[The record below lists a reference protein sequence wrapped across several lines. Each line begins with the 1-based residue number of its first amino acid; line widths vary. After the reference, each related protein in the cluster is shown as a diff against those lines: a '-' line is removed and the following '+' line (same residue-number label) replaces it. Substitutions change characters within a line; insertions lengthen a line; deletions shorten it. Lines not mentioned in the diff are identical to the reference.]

1 MIIWIASYP
10 KSGNTWLRAF
20 LCAYLYSNN
29 NKFDFNLLKKIPK
42 FPHKELFDG
51 IIDMEI
57 LKKNKLE
64 IAKYFIAAQ
73 QKLNLDNSIKLLKTH
88 NAYVS
93 SNNYWFSDEK
103 NTTAYI
109 YIVRDPRSVVLS
121 LSSQQNVS
129 VERATDLML
138 NPGTYGGN
146 DKDGLIID
154 IWSSWKIHYLS
165 WKKEKKF
172 KGIIIKYEDLKKNP
186 FAQFT
191 KILNFLKNYID
202 FEIKEEKIQQC
213 INLCDFKTL
222 KNLENKLGFDESIS
236 SNAFFRKAEL
246 EEWKE
251 LLDVKIK
258 KKIESNFKN
267 EMEELGYLDRF

>member
-10 KSGNTWLRAF
+10 KSGNTWLRA
-20 LCAYLYSNN
+20 LLSTYLYSTNN
-29 NKFDFNLLKKIPK
+29 RFDFSLLKKIPK
-42 FPHKELFDG
+42 FPNKDLFKE

-64 IAKYFIAAQ
+64 IAKYFITAQ
-73 QKLNLDNSIKLLKTH
+73 QKLNLDNSIKILKTH

-93 SNNYWFSDEK
+93 SNNYWFSDEN
-103 NTTAYI
+103 NTAAYI
-109 YIVRDPRSVVLS
+109 YIVRDPRSVVMS
-121 LSSQQNVS
+121 FSPQQNVS
-129 VERATDLML
+129 IERAADLML
-138 NPGTYGGN
+138 NPGTYGYN
-146 DKDGLIID
+146 DKDSLIID

-186 FAQFT
+186 FVQFT

-202 FEIKEEKIQQC
+202 FEIKEEKIKQC
-213 INLCDFKTL
+213 INLCDFERL
-222 KNLENKLGFDESIS
+222 KNLENEVGFDESTS
-236 SNAFFRKAEL
+236 SNPFFRKGEL
-246 EEWKE
+246 QEWKK

-258 KKIESNFKN
+258 NKIESNFKS
-267 EMEELGYLDRF
+267 EMEELGYLP

>member
-20 LCAYLYSNN
+20 LCTYLYSKD

-64 IAKYFIAAQ
+64 IAKYFIVAQ

-93 SNNYWFSDEK
+93 SDNYWFSNEK
-103 NTTAYI
+103 NTAAYI
-109 YIVRDPRSVVLS
+109 YIVRDPRAVVLS
-121 LSSQQNVS
+121 LSPQQNVN
-129 VERATDLML
+129 VERATDLIL
-138 NPGTYGGN
+138 NRGTYSNN
-146 DKDGLIID
+146 DNDSLIID

-186 FAQFT
+186 FVQFA

-202 FEIKEEKIQQC
+202 FEIKDYTFFTYI
-213 INLCDFKTL
+213 
-222 KNLENKLGFDESIS
+222 FDH
-236 SNAFFRKAEL
+236 
-246 EEWKE
+246 
-251 LLDVKIK
+251 
-258 KKIESNFKN
+258 
-267 EMEELGYLDRF
+267 